1 MLRVSQSERHEH
13 PSVGF
18 SALMGAV
25 LFSFE
30 MRRYL
35 LRALV
40 PVAEM
45 EKTLMRGSCQITQDS
60 LHS

>member
-1 MLRVSQSERHEH
+1 MRPPLFSRNLVNQHILLKPQPAFPQVSQSERHEY

-18 SALMGAV
+18 SALTGPV

-35 LRALV
+35 
-40 PVAEM
+40 
-45 EKTLMRGSCQITQDS
+45 
-60 LHS
+60 